1 VDLRAFSRTRSS
13 SRTARC
19 YSGPFLHTQHE
30 YSVPQSPRLAAR
42 DFWHFA
48 ERQSVPRGIISPKP
62 RMMGTLGSHGQECC
76 CGAAPTSTGSKFGSG
91 YCSSWM
97 PSIGFLMSVP
107 FVCKSNLRN
116 LIFNAEVRRNSRQCP
131 HKKAWISAENYFL
144 PHWVALGDSWGHL
157 GAGFRQWPKPR
168 VRWCPLSR
176 APPL

>member
-1 VDLRAFSRTRSS
+1 MS
-13 SRTARC
+13 TA
-19 YSGPFLHTQHE
+19 
-30 YSVPQSPRLAAR
+30 
-42 DFWHFA
+42 
-48 ERQSVPRGIISPKP
+48 ISPPCRKSFLACSLEAIRASGDHSSQAP
-62 RMMGTLGSHGQECC
+62 HDRYARERHGQECC
-76 CGAAPTSTGSKFGSG
+76 YSAAPTSTGSKFGSG

-157 GAGFRQWPKPR
+157 GAGFRQWPKTR

-176 APPL
+176 APPIWESAKPETHPGEFD